1 MTYYGLHGSLTAS
14 GGNGPLLAQ
23 YLLEAA
29 AMLREAPGCRLYYI
43 GLEPGLPDTVW
54 ISEVW
59 DSKAAHDASL
69 QDERVRAL
77 IRRAMP
83 LLAGPPAPGR
93 QLDILGGAGLPD
105 PGTAMPA

>member
-14 GGNGPLLAQ
+14 EGNGALLAQ
-23 YLLEAA
+23 HLLEAA
-29 AMLREAPGCRLYYI
+29 ALVQDAPGCRLYYI
-43 GLEPGLPDTVW
+43 GMEPGQPDTVW

-59 DSKAAHDASL
+59 DSKEAHDASL

-93 QLDILGGAGLPD
+93 QLDILGGAGLPL
-105 PGTAMPA
+105 PA